1 MARPRRL
8 PRRGMINLLTSWI
21 QSGFATPREEL
32 LSLNLELDDSLLD
45 LILVY
50 PSATSSAIM
59 MLKPTA
65 KASVPRLECLPWD
78 ISGISS
84 STTT

>member
-1 MARPRRL
+1 MRMVQVGIPSAMAVVMVRR
-8 PRRGMINLLTSWI
+8 S
-21 QSGFATPREEL
+21 
-32 LSLNLELDDSLLD
+32 
-45 LILVY
+45 VY